1 MIGTKKRRNKM
12 TGKELIE
19 WIKDNKAEDLQ
30 IEVQYRDGCG
40 IYYGRDTDIV
50 PSIEKS
56 EYREDKD
63 VIVL

>member
-1 MIGTKKRRNKM
+1 M

-19 WIKDNKAEDLQ
+19 WIKDKKAEDLQ
-30 IEVQYRDGCG
+30 IEVQYRDDGG
-40 IYYGRDTDIV
+40 IYYGRDIYIV

-56 EYREDKD
+56 EYREDKE

>member
-1 MIGTKKRRNKM
+1 MK
-12 TGKELIE
+12 GKELIE

-30 IEVQYRDGCG
+30 IEVQYRDGGG